1 MKGKDQIEQ
10 LFSDKLR
17 NFEANVDPSM
27 WNSVVSQ
34 VAAQSSATATSMSIF
49 TKVIIGIGAA
59 SIITVGTV
67 ILTLKGDSQKADNNV
82 HTDDIELG
90 VDSEEESVRKV
101 VTNKIYNANQESL
114 NEFLDEQIPLVTEVP
129 PTRIEDESIELVE
142 TPIDVSEEFV
152 FELEQEVVEQ
162 EQEELLKPELII
174 LEESNEI
181 KVEAEEIV
189 LYSIES
195 LPNIFTP
202 NGDGNNDVF
211 KLTSKGLYDFNITV
225 LNSQNK
231 VVFQSNDLNFE
242 WRGQD
247 FAENNC
253 SEGNYVY
260 YITARDNAGNPVNK
274 YSQLVLKR

>member
-67 ILTLKGDSQKADNNV
+67 ILTLKGDSQKADNSV
-82 HTDDIELG
+82 HTDDIELV
-90 VDSEEESVRKV
+90 VDSEEESIRKV
-101 VTNKIYNANQESL
+101 ITQKIHNVNQESL
-114 NEFLDEQIPLVTEVP
+114 NEVLDEEIPLVTEVP

-142 TPIDVSEEFV
+142 TSIDVSEESV
-152 FELEQEVVEQ
+152 FEQEQEVAEQ

-174 LEESNEI
+174 LEESKEI
-181 KVEAEEIV
+181 KVEVEEIV

-225 LNSQNK
+225 LNNQNK
-231 VVFQSNDLNFE
+231 VVFQSNDLNFK